1 MAKINVYRVVFYFD
15 NANDDEYI
23 YALSAQDAA
32 DEARRRHTDL
42 DGLEIVEISRVVNN
56 WR

>member
-32 DEARRRHTDL
+32 DEARRRHADL